1 MHKRIL
7 LALLALGC
15 SSHAFASAAPV
26 PVPIMIDD
34 DLSLTVPAPGFT
46 LWQLQTPHVCGP
58 DGKKIACHQMNSYVI
73 RTGVQNK
80 VIVIDGGMAAD
91 AAPLTAFLQ
100 TLGNHVDMWFVSHQ
114 HPDHIG
120 ALTQI
125 LQSNAG
131 PTIDR
136 IYASLLTTDDVPND
150 SEDHQYE
157 PYMIAF
163 DSARANTPFTEVSPG
178 QALLIDGLKIEI
190 LGAKNPTLTVANDI
204 INNSSVVMRV
214 SGGARSVLFTGDLGS
229 QGADVILGS
238 PYAARL
244 KSEYLQM
251 AHHGN
256 GANADFYEAVS
267 PKYCLWPT
275 TKELWDIYTND
286 LALVQIDVVRTPD
299 KCGPTTGDLD
309 RHFRAFDPTPLIYA
323 EVP

>member
-7 LALLALGC
+7 LALLTLDC
-15 SSHAFASAAPV
+15 SSHALASAEPV
-26 PVPIMIDD
+26 PVPITVDD
-34 DLSLTVPAPGFT
+34 DLSVIIPAPEFT

-58 DGKKIACHQMNSYVI
+58 NDKKIACHQMNSYVI
-73 RTGVQNK
+73 RTGVQYK
-80 VIVIDGGMAAD
+80 VIVIDGGMPAD

-125 LQSNAG
+125 LQGNSG
-131 PTIDR
+131 PQIAR
-136 IYASLLTTDDVPND
+136 IYGSLLTTDDVPDD

-157 PYMIAF
+157 PGMVAF
-163 DSARANTPFTEVSPG
+163 ESARANTPFTEVSPG
-178 QALLIDGLKIEI
+178 QTFVVDGLKIEI
-190 LGAKNPTLTVANDI
+190 LGAKNPTLVDANDI

-229 QGADVILGS
+229 EGADMILGS
-238 PYAARL
+238 PHAAKL

-275 TKELWDIYTND
+275 TKELWDIYTD
-286 LALVQIDVVRTPD
+286 DPTLLQIDVVRTPD

-309 RHFRAFDPTPLIYA
+309 RHFRAFDPTPSIYA
-323 EVP
+323 EIP